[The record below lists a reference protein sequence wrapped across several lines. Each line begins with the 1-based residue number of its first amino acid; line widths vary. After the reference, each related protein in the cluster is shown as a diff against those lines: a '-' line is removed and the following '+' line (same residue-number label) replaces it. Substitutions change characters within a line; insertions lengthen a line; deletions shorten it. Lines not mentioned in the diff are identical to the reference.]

1 MAIDK
6 TLKTVNYLTKGK
18 AYTCW
23 TTFTND
29 GVRGFREVAFV
40 ASRNQEVE
48 KFTLRGG
55 DRIPQDRVF
64 RTRNDFGSV
73 PLLVVAGSIR
83 EVK

>member
-1 MAIDK
+1 MAINK
-6 TLKTVNYLTKGK
+6 TPKIVNHLTKGR

-29 GVRGFREVAFV
+29 GVRGFREVTFV
-40 ASRNQEVE
+40 ASRDQEVE
-48 KFTLRGG
+48 KFTPRGG

-64 RTRNDFGSV
+64 HTHSNFGSV
-73 PLLVVAGSIR
+73 PILVVAGSIR